1 MIDMKRIIITLLAL
15 LTLSFYSCNILTED
29 PKDFVSPQNFFK
41 TEDEVTSALYGVY
54 EKLHNIYIGDYEKIF
69 IGDIGVDIMITR
81 QSPRIDVYQYYL
93 LEAPTVEYSTMWKDH
108 YSAIGAANMVINRI
122 NASSNLKEEFKNKI
136 LGEVRFLRAFF
147 YYNLVQL
154 WGDVPMWLDEL
165 ELEKVS
171 ALSRTPKAE
180 VISQIITDMEFA
192 ASNLPHHWELKNQG
206 RVTKWCAKAMLSRIC
221 LLENQWQKAYDLSKE
236 IIQSSPHKL
245 LTNYNDI
252 FNWKNKFNDELIF
265 IVPSLTDIKG
275 SQIHSF
281 TNPRGRDESN
291 KVATAFAEG
300 KTALRPDGVSVS
312 SSTQLFQGWGM
323 FNSTKNLLASYEDG
337 DKRKEIMDWHSL
349 TLSDGSIVTFDG
361 GDGGGTGHYT
371 LKWMAF
377 DEKANNGS
385 RDIHQIR
392 LGEIYLILA
401 EAANELNQPNE
412 AIEALNKLRER
423 AFGDNAHNYASTL
436 SKEEIKKAIVNE
448 NKWELAGE
456 GVRRWYLIHWGY
468 DYLYNA
474 VQALKNEN
482 PQAANNIK
490 PHHILFKIPEEEF
503 IKNPNLGNNN
513 PGY

>member
-1 MIDMKRIIITLLAL
+1 
-15 LTLSFYSCNILTED
+15 
-29 PKDFVSPQNFFK
+29 
-41 TEDEVTSALYGVY
+41 
-54 EKLHNIYIGDYEKIF
+54 
-69 IGDIGVDIMITR
+69 
-81 QSPRIDVYQYYL
+81 
-93 LEAPTVEYSTMWKDH
+93 
-108 YSAIGAANMVINRI
+108 
-122 NASSNLKEEFKNKI
+122 
-136 LGEVRFLRAFF
+136 
-147 YYNLVQL
+147 
-154 WGDVPMWLDEL
+154 
-165 ELEKVS
+165 
-171 ALSRTPKAE
+171 
-180 VISQIITDMEFA
+180 
-192 ASNLPHHWELKNQG
+192 
-206 RVTKWCAKAMLSRIC
+206 
-221 LLENQWQKAYDLSKE
+221 
-236 IIQSSPHKL
+236 
-245 LTNYNDI
+245 
-252 FNWKNKFNDELIF
+252 
-265 IVPSLTDIKG
+265 
-275 SQIHSF
+275 
-281 TNPRGRDESN
+281 
-291 KVATAFAEG
+291 
-300 KTALRPDGVSVS
+300 
-312 SSTQLFQGWGM
+312 
-323 FNSTKNLLASYEDG
+323 
-337 DKRKEIMDWHSL
+337 
-349 TLSDGSIVTFDG
+349 
-361 GDGGGTGHYT
+361 
-371 LKWMAF
+371 MAF